1 MTAAALLARNKT
13 RLTGRPVDLFLSFWC
28 PIFPLPS
35 EPRIRWFSGSFRH
48 ARQLAEGQ
56 KSADVQHFRIALPP
70 PPPANR
76 IGGVGQIPREKCRF
90 VVIEAVIWR
99 RGIPR
104 LDCCPIYRDFE
115 PAP

>member
-70 PPPANR
+70 LRPPIELAEWVKFPEKNADLWSLR
-76 IGGVGQIPREKCRF
+76 PSFGGGGSPGWI
-90 VVIEAVIWR
+90 AA
-99 RGIPR
+99 R
-104 LDCCPIYRDFE
+104 LW
-115 PAP
+115 A